1 MNTEDDDTPASSLQA
16 VHKLSRPDPLHDLQ
30 LLRDLAIINERTER
44 EFGPRSR
51 QAVLVEPKRKP
62 NIERS
67 RRMTLMPEEHSDMNP
82 LNMAMAAAL
91 GLSST
96 PSVMAS
102 ETALAAEKSVPAAIR
117 SLVEPGRQVL
127 AYRSVKTNDEGDQ
140 LVALV
145 TRWQTRG
152 PDPAKA
158 ESEWDVEYACELAL
172 FESKDGKLVAVGRN
186 GKVVDCEYNHINR
199 VAAELE
205 LNDQLEVSPT
215 SVTFLNDNIRGGSYS
230 YSFKSSRGSWH
241 ASGAVSYYVDHAAS
255 AEADEVV
262 VAREKASYPRDFK
275 YMPMD
280 GFDPDDIHDA
290 LARNKSIDW

>member
-102 ETALAAEKSVPAAIR
+102 DAALAAEKSVPAAIR

-230 YSFKSSRGSWH
+230 YSFAKAEGKWH
-241 ASGAVSYYVDHAAS
+241 VAGALSYYEDPSPGNAEVTMVKEQVSYPADFGYISMQEFDRAS
-255 AEADEVV
+255 LRGAM
-262 VAREKASYPRDFK
+262 RRSRTT
-275 YMPMD
+275 
-280 GFDPDDIHDA
+280 
-290 LARNKSIDW
+290 DW